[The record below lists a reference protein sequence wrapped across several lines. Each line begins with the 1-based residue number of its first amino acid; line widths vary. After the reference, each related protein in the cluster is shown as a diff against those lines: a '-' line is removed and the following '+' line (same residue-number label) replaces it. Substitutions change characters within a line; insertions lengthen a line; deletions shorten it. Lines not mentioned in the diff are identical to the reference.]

1 MSKLKVD
8 ILLPYKEKFNLK
20 NSGAIANIVYELVNE
35 SNYKNTFRI
44 FGSEVDKPL
53 LNKNFVSLNPKFSL
67 FKGKNIGFALS
78 YLDYL
83 EKTKS
88 KPNILE
94 IHNRSQIVFELLKKR
109 NDLNVV
115 LYYHNDPRTMKGSI
129 LKSDREWLLKNL
141 KGIICVSDY
150 IKNCFLDN
158 LSINSHLKDKVV
170 VVRNGVKKLKINI
183 KKKNQILI
191 VGRMIPEK
199 GILEACKALANILPE
214 FPDWSL
220 ALVGAKNFHNNTKK
234 SDYEKEIKKTLEP
247 INKQVKIFGHL
258 QRSKLNLIQ
267 KTSMISIVPSLWE
280 EPAGLTVLEAL
291 AAKSALITTNK
302 GGISE
307 VAKGNSII
315 IDVFDTDKNYNRFVN
330 DLSFS
335 IKTLLTDDKKL
346 RSLQSKAYSNFKYT
360 NSRMAT
366 YADKARLSFLK

>member
-1 MSKLKVD
+1 MSKFKVD

-158 LSINSHLKDKVV
+158 LE
-170 VVRNGVKKLKINI
+170 
-183 KKKNQILI
+183 LI
-191 VGRMIPEK
+191 HI
-199 GILEACKALANILPE
+199 
-214 FPDWSL
+214 
-220 ALVGAKNFHNNTKK
+220 
-234 SDYEKEIKKTLEP
+234 
-247 INKQVKIFGHL
+247 
-258 QRSKLNLIQ
+258 
-267 KTSMISIVPSLWE
+267 
-280 EPAGLTVLEAL
+280 
-291 AAKSALITTNK
+291 
-302 GGISE
+302 
-307 VAKGNSII
+307 
-315 IDVFDTDKNYNRFVN
+315 
-330 DLSFS
+330 
-335 IKTLLTDDKKL
+335 
-346 RSLQSKAYSNFKYT
+346 
-360 NSRMAT
+360 
-366 YADKARLSFLK
+366 